1 MVTTLVIDVGTTSVR
16 AAIVDGAGR
25 VSAVH
30 QKPLTIRTPN
40 PGEVELDALEIAT
53 LALACAHETLA
64 EAGPAD
70 FVGIANQRATTI
82 MFDAT
87 TRLPVGPALGWQDLR
102 TVIDCLMLQ
111 PEGVRVAPNQLATKA
126 KWLYENAGKPSGDI
140 RFATIESWITF
151 ILTEGAHHVTDHSN
165 VGLSGLINIDMAS
178 YDQHALQVLG
188 LREEMLARIV
198 PTAGAIGPAT
208 ALPGAPLI
216 TALVGDQ
223 PSSLFGQNCVRP
235 GQTKITFGTGAML
248 DQVRGSEGPANMSRY
263 PSGCF
268 PTPTFSTAS
277 SIEWGIEGIM
287 LSAGTCIEWLK
298 DDLGLI
304 ANAAETETLA
314 RSIESTDGVTFVP
327 ALAGLGTPQWDF
339 GARGAFFGLTRGST
353 KAHLV
358 RAVLDGIVHNAVD
371 LIDAAVSETGYPIET
386 VRVDGGM
393 TANSYLVQAL
403 ADASGRTIEVSGER
417 EATTRGAGLMAL
429 VASGSLAVDD
439 VAEMWAPSQA
449 VTPQLDEAFRT
460 AAREQWADSVS
471 RAEKTIPGLSGVS
484 F

>member
-16 AAIVDGAGR
+16 SAIVDPTGR

-30 QKPLTIRTPN
+30 QRPLTIRTPN

-53 LALACAHETLA
+53 LSLACARATID

-87 TRLPVGPALGWQDLR
+87 SKLPIGPALGWQDLR

-126 KWLYENAGKPSGDI
+126 KWLYENAGKPAGDI
-140 RFATIESWITF
+140 RFATIESWLTF
-151 ILTEGAHHVTDHSN
+151 ILTDGAHHVSDHSN
-165 VGLSGLINIDMAS
+165 VGLSGLINLDMAT
-178 YDQHALQVLG
+178 YDQHALSVLG
-188 LREEMLARIV
+188 LRDEMLPRIV
-198 PTAGAIGPAT
+198 PTAGSIATAT

-216 TALVGDQ
+216 TALIGDQ

-248 DQVRGSEGPANMSRY
+248 DQVRGSDAPTTMSRY

-268 PTPTFSTAS
+268 PTPTFSNAS
-277 SIEWGIEGIM
+277 GIEWGVEAIM
-287 LSAGTCIEWLK
+287 LSAGTCIEWLQQ
-298 DDLGLI
+298 DLGLI
-304 ANAAETETLA
+304 TTPAETETLA
-314 RSIESTDGVTFVP
+314 RSISSTDGVTFVP
-327 ALAGLGTPQWDF
+327 ALVGLGTPQWDF

-358 RAVLDGIVHNAVD
+358 RAVLDGIVHNSVD
-371 LIDAAVSETGYPIET
+371 LIDATIAETGYPIET
-386 VRVDGGM
+386 VRIDGGM

-417 EATTRGAGLMAL
+417 EATTRGAGLMSL
-429 VASGSLAVDD
+429 VAADVISLDD
-439 VAEMWAPSQA
+439 VATMWAPSKT
-449 VTPQLDEAFRT
+449 VVPELDEAFRV
-460 AAREQWADSVS
+460 AAREQWADSVR

>member
-1 MVTTLVIDVGTTSVR
+1 
-16 AAIVDGAGR
+16 
-25 VSAVH
+25 
-30 QKPLTIRTPN
+30 
-40 PGEVELDALEIAT
+40 
-53 LALACAHETLA
+53 
-64 EAGPAD
+64 
-70 FVGIANQRATTI
+70 
-82 MFDAT
+82 
-87 TRLPVGPALGWQDLR
+87 
-102 TVIDCLMLQ
+102 
-111 PEGVRVAPNQLATKA
+111 
-126 KWLYENAGKPSGDI
+126 
-140 RFATIESWITF
+140 
-151 ILTEGAHHVTDHSN
+151 
-165 VGLSGLINIDMAS
+165 
-178 YDQHALQVLG
+178 
-188 LREEMLARIV
+188 
-198 PTAGAIGPAT
+198 
-208 ALPGAPLI
+208 
-216 TALVGDQ
+216 
-223 PSSLFGQNCVRP
+223 
-235 GQTKITFGTGAML
+235 
-248 DQVRGSEGPANMSRY
+248 MSRY

-268 PTPTFSTAS
+268 PTPTFSTS
-277 SIEWGIEGIM
+277 SGIEWGIEGIM

-371 LIDAAVSETGYPIET
+371 LIDAAVTETGYPIET

-429 VASGSLAVDD
+429 VASGSLTVSD
-439 VAEMWAPSQA
+439 VAEMWSPSQ
-449 VTPQLDEAFRT
+449 TFMPQLDEAFRV

>member
-1 MVTTLVIDVGTTSVR
+1 MVRTLVIDVGTTSVR
-16 AAIVDGAGR
+16 SAVVDTEGR
-25 VSAVH
+25 VDAVH
-30 QKPLTIRTPN
+30 QRALTIATPN
-40 PGEVELDALEIAT
+40 PGEVELDPLEIAT
-53 LALACAHETLA
+53 LSLVCAQATLA

-70 FVGIANQRATTI
+70 YVGIANQRATTI
-82 MFDAT
+82 MFDAASKQP
-87 TRLPVGPALGWQDLR
+87 LGPALGWQDLR

-126 KWLYENAGKPSGDI
+126 KWLFEHADKPGGDI
-140 RFATIESWITF
+140 RFATIESWLTF
-151 ILTEGAHHVTDHSN
+151 ILTEGAHHVSDHSN
-165 VGLSGLINIDMAS
+165 VGLSGLINLDMTS
-178 YDQHALQVLG
+178 YDQHALSVLG
-188 LREEMLARIV
+188 LREEMLPRVV
-198 PTAGAIGPAT
+198 PTAGPIGPAT

-216 TALVGDQ
+216 TALIGDQ
-223 PSSLFGQNCVRP
+223 PASLFGQNCVRP

-248 DQVRGSEGPANMSRY
+248 DQVRGSDGPTSMSRY

-277 SIEWGIEGIM
+277 GIEWGIEGIM
-287 LSAGTCIEWLK
+287 LSAGTCIEWLQH
-298 DDLGLI
+298 DLGLI
-304 ANAAETETLA
+304 SHPADTETLA
-314 RSIESTDGVTFVP
+314 RSVEGTDGVTFVP

-371 LIDAAVSETGYPIET
+371 LIDAAVTETGYPIES

-403 ADASGRTIEVSGER
+403 ADASGRAIEVSGER

-429 VASGSLAVDD
+429 VAADVISIDEVSG
-439 VAEMWAPSQA
+439 MWQPST
-449 VTPQLDEAFRT
+449 VLTPQLDGSLRT
-460 AAREQWADSVS
+460 AAREQWADAVR

>member
-1 MVTTLVIDVGTTSVR
+1 VVTTLVIDVGTTSVR
-16 AAIVDGAGR
+16 SAIVDTSGR
-25 VSAVH
+25 VSAIH
-30 QKPLTIRTPN
+30 QRALTIATPN

-53 LALACAHETLA
+53 LALACAHATLD

-82 MFDAT
+82 MFDAAT
-87 TRLPVGPALGWQDLR
+87 KQPIGPALGWQDLR

-126 KWLYENAGKPSGDI
+126 KWLFEHANKPSGDI
-140 RFATIESWITF
+140 RFATIESWLTF
-151 ILTEGAHHVTDHSN
+151 ILTDGAHHVSDHSN
-165 VGLSGLINIDMAS
+165 VGLSGLINLDMAT
-178 YDQHALQVLG
+178 YDQHALSVLG
-188 LREEMLARIV
+188 LREEMLPRVV
-198 PTAGAIGPAT
+198 PTAGEVGRAT

-216 TALVGDQ
+216 TALIGDQ

-248 DQVRGSEGPANMSRY
+248 DQVRGAAGPTSMSRY
-263 PSGCF
+263 ASGCF
-268 PTPTFSTAS
+268 PTPTFSTTS
-277 SIEWGIEGIM
+277 RIEWGVEGIM
-287 LSAGTCIEWLK
+287 LSAGTCIEWLQH
-298 DDLGLI
+298 DLGLI
-304 ANAAETETLA
+304 SQPSDTESLA
-314 RSIESTDGVTFVP
+314 RSVEGTDGVTFVP

-358 RAVLDGIVHNAVD
+358 RAVLDGIVHNSID
-371 LIDAAVSETGYPIET
+371 LIDAAIAETGFAIDA

-429 VASGSLAVDD
+429 VAANAISVDD
-439 VAEMWAPSQA
+439 VAAMWQPSQTL
-449 VTPQLDEAFRT
+449 TPQLDETLRVAT
-460 AAREQWADSVS
+460 REQWADSVR

>member
-16 AAIVDGAGR
+16 AAIVDSAGR

-87 TRLPVGPALGWQDLR
+87 TKLPVGPALGWQDLR

-126 KWLYENAGKPSGDI
+126 KWLYKNAGKPSGDI

-248 DQVRGSEGPANMSRY
+248 DQVRGPEGPTNMSRY
-263 PSGCF
+263 TSGCF
-268 PTPTFSTAS
+268 PTPTFSNAEG
-277 SIEWGIEGIM
+277 IQWGIEGIM

-314 RSIESTDGVTFVP
+314 RSIASTDGVTFVP

-429 VASGSLAVDD
+429 VASGSLTVDD
-439 VAEMWAPSQA
+439 VAEMWAPSQT

>member
-1 MVTTLVIDVGTTSVR
+1 MVKTLVIDVGTTSVR
-16 AAIVDGAGR
+16 AAIVDQAGR

-30 QKPLTIRTPN
+30 QQPLTIATPN

-53 LALACAHETLA
+53 KALDCARATLA

-87 TRLPVGPALGWQDLR
+87 TKLPIGPALGWQDLR

-126 KWLYENAGKPSGDI
+126 KWLFEAAGKPAGDI
-140 RFATIESWITF
+140 RFATIESWLTF
-151 ILTEGAHHVTDHSN
+151 ILTDGAHHVSDHSN
-165 VGLSGLINIDMAS
+165 VGLSGLINLDMAT
-178 YDQHALQVLG
+178 YDQHALRVLG
-188 LREEMLARIV
+188 IREEMLPTIV
-198 PTAGAIGPAT
+198 PTAGAIGA
-208 ALPGAPLI
+208 ASVLPGAPLI
-216 TALVGDQ
+216 TALIGDQ

-248 DQVRGSEGPANMSRY
+248 DQVRGSDGPGTMSRY

-268 PTPTFSTAS
+268 PTPTFSNAS
-277 SIEWGIEGIM
+277 GIEWGIEGIM

-298 DDLGLI
+298 EDLGLI
-304 ANAAETETLA
+304 SSPAETETLA
-314 RSIESTDGVTFVP
+314 RSIASTDGVTFVP
-327 ALAGLGTPQWDF
+327 ALVGLGTPQWDF

-358 RAVLDGIVHNAVD
+358 RAVLDGIVHNSVD
-371 LIDAAVSETGYPIET
+371 LIDAAVAETGYPIET

-393 TANSYLVQAL
+393 TANSYLVQTL

-429 VASGSLAVDD
+429 VASETITLDD
-439 VAEMWAPSQA
+439 VANMWSPSQT
-449 VTPQLDEAFRT
+449 VTPQLDDAFRV
-460 AAREQWADSVS
+460 AAREQWADSVR

>member
-1 MVTTLVIDVGTTSVR
+1 MVKTLVIDVGTTSVR
-16 AAIVDGAGR
+16 AAIVDAAGH

-40 PGEVELDALEIAT
+40 PGEVELDAMEIAT

-70 FVGIANQRATTI
+70 YVGIANQRATTI

-87 TRLPVGPALGWQDLR
+87 TKQAIGPALGWQDLR

-126 KWLYENAGKPSGDI
+126 KWLYESAGKPSGDI
-140 RFATIESWITF
+140 RFATIESWLTF
-151 ILTEGAHHVTDHSN
+151 ILTDGSHHVSDHSN
-165 VGLSGLINIDMAS
+165 VGLSGLINLDMTT
-178 YDQHALQVLG
+178 YDQHALGVLG
-188 LREEMLARIV
+188 LRDEMMPRIV
-198 PTAGAIGPAT
+198 PTAGVVGPAI
-208 ALPGAPLI
+208 ALPGSPLI
-216 TALVGDQ
+216 TAIIGDQ
-223 PSSLFGQNCVRP
+223 PASLFGQNCIRP

-248 DQVRGSEGPANMSRY
+248 DQVRGSASPTSMSRY

-268 PTPTFSTAS
+268 PTPTFSTTNG
-277 SIEWGIEGIM
+277 IEWGIEGIM

-304 ANAAETETLA
+304 ASPAETETLA
-314 RSIESTDGVTFVP
+314 RSIDSTDGVTFVP
-327 ALAGLGTPQWDF
+327 ALVGLGTPQWDF

-353 KAHLV
+353 RAHLV
-358 RAVLDGIVHNAVD
+358 RAVLDGIVHNSVD
-371 LIDAAVSETGYPIET
+371 LIDAAISETGYPIET

-393 TANSYLVQAL
+393 TGNSYLVQAL
-403 ADASGRTIEVSGER
+403 ADASGRTVEVSGER

-429 VASGSLAVDD
+429 VAADVITLDD
-439 VAEMWAPSQA
+439 VEGMWAPSA
-449 VTPQLDEAFRT
+449 TVTPQLDEAFRV
-460 AAREQWADSVS
+460 AAREQWSDSVS